1 MNAMGMTE
9 YEKHSAANYSA
20 KDVQAIKDLYKE
32 YEEGC
37 EQIAADC
44 EKEGYPAHGANYDL
58 RVGQL
63 WDSINSD
70 IELIESKY
78 EEVQE

>member
-1 MNAMGMTE
+1 MKKE
-9 YEKHSAANYSA
+9 YLDYISANYSA

-32 YEEGC
+32 YEKGC

-44 EKEGYPAHGANYDL
+44 EKEGYPGYGSNYDL
-58 RVGQL
+58 RAGQL
-63 WDSINSD
+63 WDLINQD

>member
-1 MNAMGMTE
+1 MKKE
-9 YEKHSAANYSA
+9 YFDYISANYSA
-20 KDVQAIKDLYKE
+20 KDVQAIKDLYRE
-32 YEEGC
+32 YEEGR

-44 EKEGYPAHGANYDL
+44 EKEGYPAHGSNYDL
-58 RVGQL
+58 RAGQL
-63 WDSINSD
+63 WDSINRD

>member
-1 MNAMGMTE
+1 MKE
-9 YEKHSAANYSA
+9 YINYISANYSA
-20 KDVQAIKDLYKE
+20 KDVQAIKDLHKE

-37 EQIAADC
+37 DLLTADC
-44 EKEGYPAHGANYDL
+44 EKEGYPSHGANYDL